1 MSSTP
6 FEHDTITTRETDG
19 HATHDAD
26 WLAALRSE
34 AVQNIVKM
42 YHTTVNADSHGA
54 PVPVV
59 RLHTSSNQVSACP
72 RCEEYRQSF
81 WARKFGSEG
90 YLFTRVGKTSLLAC
104 VVSLLTSCIY
114 SALLRPRTS

>member
-34 AVQNIVKM
+34 AVQNIVKT

-59 RLHTSSNQVSACP
+59 RLHMTSNQVSACP
-72 RCEEYRQSF
+72 CCEEYHQSF
-81 WARKFGSEG
+81 GH
-90 YLFTRVGKTSLLAC
+90 TSLGLK
-104 VVSLLTSCIY
+104 VTS
-114 SALLRPRTS
+114 SHM